1 MVHEIANNPSLVGQ
15 SGFERLQRRDVGLI
29 DKDWQGGSLAQSSQL
44 IGIRINAQCLQ

>member
-1 MVHEIANNPSLVGQ
+1 MVHEIANNPSLVSQ

-44 IGIRINAQCLQ
+44 IGIRINSQCLQ